1 MARDPEFRSR
11 VLRLLGSDR
20 RPEDVVRLY
29 SGLRERSFGF
39 AAFREVGD
47 FIAHSED
54 RSKGVVTDELHDF
67 FTMLRFQTQYWEKEF
82 DWSDLPPDF
91 PRLLKMNF
99 ERLSAGHMKQQTGL
113 NRRVAKRHLFSA
125 LSNFYKRA
133 DGRTYLQHRLS
144 REEQTI
150 VQFCA
155 SRSAA
160 RSAFTGEG
168 LFRDFQRVLISN
180 KLLEEQEKRLLD
192 AAKPFVILS
201 AIPFIHQ
208 AIITLEDGWTCRL
221 AGGSLEGE
229 IVVNAKAAIGHL
241 TFPNE
246 FSSPIVFAD
255 LEATDWCDPSLA
267 SQAEW
272 QTPVEVTAEP
282 KIIPL

>member
-1 MARDPEFRSR
+1 
-11 VLRLLGSDR
+11 
-20 RPEDVVRLY
+20 
-29 SGLRERSFGF
+29 
-39 AAFREVGD
+39 
-47 FIAHSED
+47 
-54 RSKGVVTDELHDF
+54 
-67 FTMLRFQTQYWEKEF
+67 
-82 DWSDLPPDF
+82 
-91 PRLLKMNF
+91 MNF

-113 NRRVAKRHLFSA
+113 NRQVAKRHLLSA

-201 AIPFIHQ
+201 AIPFYFHQ
-208 AIITLEDGWTCRL
+208 EPNIITLEDGWTCRL
-221 AGGSLEGE
+221 AGGCARGRDRREREG
-229 IVVNAKAAIGHL
+229 GDRPHL
-241 TFPNE
+241 TFRTN
-246 FSSPIVFAD
+246 SPRLSYSPTSKRQIG
-255 LEATDWCDPSLA
+255 ATRRWHPKRSGKRPSKSQQSLRSFLCKQRQMLA
-267 SQAEW
+267 GAALALAQ
-272 QTPVEVTAEP
+272 
-282 KIIPL
+282 